1 MNNLQMKLMKI
12 PYVMGPKGITYLR
25 INFKNV
31 VEDLYTESKKH
42 Y

>member
-12 PYVMGPKGITYLR
+12 PYVIAPKGITYLR
-25 INFKNV
+25 NFKNAV
-31 VEDLYTESKKH
+31 DLYTESKKH